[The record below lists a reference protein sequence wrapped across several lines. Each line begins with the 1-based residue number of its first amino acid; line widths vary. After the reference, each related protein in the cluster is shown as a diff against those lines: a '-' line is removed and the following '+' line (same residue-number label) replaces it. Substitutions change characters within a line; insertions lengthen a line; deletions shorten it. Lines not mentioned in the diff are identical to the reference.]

1 MKDEK
6 EKMESLGEEAPAQME
21 ERLELN
27 TDDTEQGVNP
37 EIYPLRESSDDPRWA
52 VRIVKIWIGF
62 VIAALIFI
70 LTLLVL
76 GAIYD

>member
-1 MKDEK
+1 MNDEK
-6 EKMESLGEEAPAQME
+6 EKKEKTGEEDSVGVE
-21 ERLELN
+21 ETLGS
-27 TDDTEQGVNP
+27 DAKDAHQDVCQ

-70 LTLLVL
+70 LTLLIL

>member
-1 MKDEK
+1 MNDDSKQENPLLDDSEELEEQKEDESK
-6 EKMESLGEEAPAQME
+6 ESKTNDDME
-21 ERLELN
+21 
-27 TDDTEQGVNP
+27 T
-37 EIYPLRESSDDPRWA
+37 YPLRQVSDDPRWA